1 MRRRY
6 SFTFVA
12 APAPPRL
19 VNRPSS
25 RSRNSTRC
33 ARQASPPLQLA
44 NFSGPGIDHVRA
56 LHCSTSPARCGH
68 SLAHLFARGF
78 VSAMQAD
85 AQCGGR
91 CAMERAAVSQ
101 GVVEMLHP
109 GALLAIKA
117 LKVASSL

>member
-1 MRRRY
+1 
-6 SFTFVA
+6 
-12 APAPPRL
+12 
-19 VNRPSS
+19 
-25 RSRNSTRC
+25 
-33 ARQASPPLQLA
+33 
-44 NFSGPGIDHVRA
+44 
-56 LHCSTSPARCGH
+56 
-68 SLAHLFARGF
+68 
-78 VSAMQAD
+78 MQAD